1 MLQNKAIGSVL
12 IMALL
17 PPISLETVSKRRSA
31 SIWHCLV
38 LLSLVLF
45 TTPVRAQQG
54 PDVVIIAEDDKM
66 IYEFRQN
73 GQLRMIRVVPNFGKP
88 YYLVP
93 RDPTQGDGDLQR
105 VDALVASW
113 VLWEFD

>member
-1 MLQNKAIGSVL
+1 
-12 IMALL
+12 MALL
-17 PPISLETVSKRRSA
+17 PPLSLETVSKRRPAGPWLCMMLMIAMFWA
-31 SIWHCLV
+31 SSVH
-38 LLSLVLF
+38 
-45 TTPVRAQQG
+45 AQPG
-54 PDVVIIAEDDKM
+54 PDVVIIAEGDKM

>member
-1 MLQNKAIGSVL
+1 
-12 IMALL
+12 MALL
-17 PPISLETVSKRRSA
+17 PPLSLETVRKLRPA
-31 SIWHCLV
+31 GLGLCLV
-38 LLSLVLF
+38 FVLAAF
-45 TTPVRAQQG
+45 WAPSVRAQQG

-105 VDALVASW
+105 VEALVASW

>member
-1 MLQNKAIGSVL
+1 
-12 IMALL
+12 MALL
-17 PPISLETVSKRRSA
+17 PPLSLETVSKRRPAGLWLCLMLMIAMFWA
-31 SIWHCLV
+31 SSVH
-38 LLSLVLF
+38 
-45 TTPVRAQQG
+45 AQPG

>member
-1 MLQNKAIGSVL
+1 
-12 IMALL
+12 MALL
-17 PPISLETVSKRRSA
+17 PPLSLETVSKRRPA
-31 SIWHCLV
+31 GLWLCLV
-38 LLSLVLF
+38 LMIAVFWASSVH
-45 TTPVRAQQG
+45 AQPG

>member
-1 MLQNKAIGSVL
+1 
-12 IMALL
+12 
-17 PPISLETVSKRRSA
+17 
-31 SIWHCLV
+31 
-38 LLSLVLF
+38 
-45 TTPVRAQQG
+45 
-54 PDVVIIAEDDKM
+54 M

-105 VDALVASW
+105 VEALVASW

>member
-1 MLQNKAIGSVL
+1 
-12 IMALL
+12 MALL
-17 PPISLETVSKRRSA
+17 PPLSLETVSKRRPA
-31 SIWHCLV
+31 GLWLCLV
-38 LLSLVLF
+38 LMVAVFWASSVH
-45 TTPVRAQQG
+45 AQPG

-73 GQLRMIRVVPNFGKP
+73 GQLRMIRVVPNVGKP

-93 RDPTQGDGDLQR
+93 RDPTQSDGDLQR

>member
-1 MLQNKAIGSVL
+1 
-12 IMALL
+12 MALL
-17 PPISLETVSKRRSA
+17 PPLSLETVSKRRPAGLWLCLMLMIAVFWA
-31 SIWHCLV
+31 SSVH
-38 LLSLVLF
+38 
-45 TTPVRAQQG
+45 AQPG

>member
-1 MLQNKAIGSVL
+1 MMLMIDMFWASSV
-12 IMALL
+12 
-17 PPISLETVSKRRSA
+17 
-31 SIWHCLV
+31 H
-38 LLSLVLF
+38 
-45 TTPVRAQQG
+45 AQPG

>member
-1 MLQNKAIGSVL
+1 
-12 IMALL
+12 MALL
-17 PPISLETVSKRRSA
+17 PPLSRETVALRPARL
-31 SIWHCLV
+31 WFC
-38 LLSLVLF
+38 LSLIIAAFLA
-45 TTPVRAQQG
+45 PSVRAQQG

-73 GQLRMIRVVPNFGKP
+73 GQLRMIRVVPNVGKP
-88 YYLVP
+88 YNLVP

-105 VDALVASW
+105 IDALVASW

>member
-1 MLQNKAIGSVL
+1 
-12 IMALL
+12 MALL
-17 PPISLETVSKRRSA
+17 PPLSLETVGRQRRA
-31 SIWHCLV
+31 RLWLCLMLVIGVFCAPSI
-38 LLSLVLF
+38 
-45 TTPVRAQQG
+45 RAQQG

-93 RDPTQGDGDLQR
+93 RDPTQDDGDLQR

>member
-1 MLQNKAIGSVL
+1 MMLMIAMFWASSV
-12 IMALL
+12 
-17 PPISLETVSKRRSA
+17 
-31 SIWHCLV
+31 H
-38 LLSLVLF
+38 
-45 TTPVRAQQG
+45 AQPG

-73 GQLRMIRVVPNFGKP
+73 GQLRMIRVVPNVGKP

>member
-1 MLQNKAIGSVL
+1 
-12 IMALL
+12 MALL
-17 PPISLETVSKRRSA
+17 LPLSLETVTLRPARL
-31 SIWHCLV
+31 WLC
-38 LLSLVLF
+38 LSLIITAFWV
-45 TTPVRAQQG
+45 PSVRAQQG

-73 GQLRMIRVVPNFGKP
+73 GQLRMIRVVPNVGKP
-88 YYLVP
+88 YHLVP

>member
-1 MLQNKAIGSVL
+1 
-12 IMALL
+12 MALL

-31 SIWHCLV
+31 NIWHCLV
-38 LLSLVLF
+38 LVMLVLIA
-45 TTPVRAQQG
+45 TPVRAQQG

>member
-1 MLQNKAIGSVL
+1 
-12 IMALL
+12 MALL
-17 PPISLETVSKRRSA
+17 PTSSLETVCNPKPA
-31 SIWHCLV
+31 VVGFCLV
-38 LLSLVLF
+38 LVMVVFLAA
-45 TTPVRAQQG
+45 PVRAQQG
-54 PDVVIIAEDDKM
+54 PDVVIIAEEDTL

-73 GQLRMIRVVPNFGKP
+73 GQLRMIRVVPNVGKP

-93 RDPTQGDGDLQR
+93 RDPTKGDGDLQR

>member
-1 MLQNKAIGSVL
+1 
-12 IMALL
+12 MALL
-17 PPISLETVSKRRSA
+17 APQSLESVQRHTLKALLLCLLAAGALAGSLA
-31 SIWHCLV
+31 SHA
-38 LLSLVLF
+38 
-45 TTPVRAQQG
+45 AQRG
-54 PDVVIIAEDDKM
+54 PDVVVIAEEDRM

>member
-1 MLQNKAIGSVL
+1 
-12 IMALL
+12 MALL
-17 PPISLETVSKRRSA
+17 PTSSLETVCHPKPA
-31 SIWHCLV
+31 VVGFCLV
-38 LLSLVLF
+38 LAMIVFLAA
-45 TTPVRAQQG
+45 PVQAQQG

-73 GQLRMIRVVPNFGKP
+73 GQLRMIRVVPNVGKP

>member
-1 MLQNKAIGSVL
+1 
-12 IMALL
+12 MALL
-17 PPISLETVSKRRSA
+17 PPLSLETVSKRRPA
-31 SIWHCLV
+31 GLWLCLV
-38 LLSLVLF
+38 LMIAVFWASSVH
-45 TTPVRAQQG
+45 AQPG

-73 GQLRMIRVVPNFGKP
+73 GQLRMIRVVPNVGKP

-93 RDPTQGDGDLQR
+93 RDPTQSDGDLQR